1 MVLIYGWGT
10 KATPLGLTDI
20 RHCDRCNTDSPWLV
34 YQAKKQFKL
43 YWIPVAQWNKR
54 YVVECSICPNAIHVS
69 QQEAQRLVAEGE
81 KTGEDRLIKALAAVL
96 KSTAKIGGLRSKEWE
111 TAVEMLLAWTDGE
124 LSRDQVDR
132 LLQDAR
138 LTDVQPNLFDER
150 QRLLLLGAALE
161 VAIGDG
167 ALAPAEIEALE
178 RLAAQLQIPLE
189 VLHLLISRVTGQDDP
204 SGGGRTG
211 QGGRATTTSDRQRAC
226 DVLGVPT
233 DAHLADI
240 RSAYK
245 DQMRQHHPDL
255 AAPEDREEATRKT
268 ALINAAYDFLLGK
281 TDTMPSTEADATG
294 GSART
299 RSGQQQR
306 SSRPDPPPPPRN
318 DRPKR
323 SRPTLCSACQRR
335 VTANAKFCGFCG
347 TALQLGGEA

>member
-10 KATPLGLTDI
+10 KATPLGYTDI
-20 RHCDRCNTDSPWLV
+20 RHCDRCNTDSPWIV

-54 YVVECSICPNAIHVS
+54 FVVECSVCPNAVTVS

-96 KSTAKIGGLRSKEWE
+96 KSTAKVGGLKSKEWA
-111 TAVEMLLAWTDGE
+111 TAVEMLLEWGDGN
-124 LSRDQVDR
+124 LSRAQVDR

-167 ALAPAEIEALE
+167 ALDPAEIEALE
-178 RLAAQLQIPLE
+178 RLAAQLQVPLE
-189 VLHLLISRVTGQDDP
+189 VLHILIGRVTGQDDP
-204 SGGGRTG
+204 SGGGPTG

-226 DVLGVPT
+226 DVLGVPV

-255 AAPEDREEATRKT
+255 AAPADREEATRKT

-281 TDTMPSTEADATG
+281 ADTMPRTEANAAG

-299 RSGQQQR
+299 RSSQQHQ
-306 SSRPDPPPPPRN
+306 SPRPDPPQPPRN
-318 DRPKR
+318 DPPKR
-323 SRPTLCSACQRR
+323 PRPTLCSACQRR
-335 VTANAKFCGFCG
+335 VTADTKFCGFCG
-347 TALQLGGEA
+347 TALEPRGKA